1 MRNQKEKNLD
11 RVQFLIRKNNG
22 ILGDNVFVI
31 SLSSVSVLGFE
42 AVRAIAR
49 LNRPIKITSSVSMYK
64 NFFAIM

>member
-1 MRNQKEKNLD
+1 
-11 RVQFLIRKNNG
+11 VQFLIRKNNG

-31 SLSSVSVLGFE
+31 SLSSVSVLWFE

-49 LNRPIKITSSVSMYK
+49 LNRPIKITSYVSMYK

>member
-31 SLSSVSVLGFE
+31 SLSSVSVL
-42 AVRAIAR
+42 
-49 LNRPIKITSSVSMYK
+49 
-64 NFFAIM
+64 

>member
-1 MRNQKEKNLD
+1 
-11 RVQFLIRKNNG
+11 VQFLIRKNNG

-31 SLSSVSVLGFE
+31 SLSSVSVLWFE